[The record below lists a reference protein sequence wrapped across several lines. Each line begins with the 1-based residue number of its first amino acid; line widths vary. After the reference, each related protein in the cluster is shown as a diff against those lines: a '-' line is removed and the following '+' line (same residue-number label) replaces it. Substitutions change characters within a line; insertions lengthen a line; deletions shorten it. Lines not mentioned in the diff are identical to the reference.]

1 MLAVSVAV
9 LLAFFPLQPTGY
21 MASATDPDVS
31 EASLKN
37 EGEPQVTVTFSSY
50 DIEQCSDELAACMQ
64 SVSELSDIALNQCE
78 KPHHDFEVVA
88 WDVAGSHEYSED
100 EFNCEDFSA
109 SLAEKL
115 AALGYG
121 ARLVHGYYKGEPHT
135 WVVAEIPI
143 ESTSGNIITSQ
154 QYADYTEK

>member
-21 MASATDPDVS
+21 MTSATAS
-31 EASLKN
+31 EASASHKTG
-37 EGEPQVTVTFSSY
+37 GEPQVTVTFSSY

-64 SVSELSDIALNQCE
+64 SVSELSDIVLDKCE

-88 WDVAGSHEYSED
+88 WDVAKAHDYSEN

-109 SLAEKL
+109 SLAERL
-115 AALGYG
+115 GGLGYS

-143 ESTSGNIITSQ
+143 ESTSGNIITPQ